1 MILTY
6 RYRIKDKCSSTQ
18 RALRSQSRAVN
29 FVWNYCCQI
38 DKEAYLRWNAG
49 CPIKRP
55 SAFDLAN
62 LCRGVTKELGI
73 HSDTIDAICRKFADA
88 RNACFPKTPRFR
100 SKKRNLDWVPFS
112 NFKRPARLEGCKLT
126 VMRRAYRLWM
136 SRDIPENATSKT
148 FEFST
153 DSRGRWYVNIQ
164 IEMPEPEKRE
174 AISEVG
180 IDLGLKTLATISNG
194 DKIEMP
200 AFYWKAQ
207 EKLATFQRR
216 GQKSR
221 ARALHAK
228 IANQRKHFLHVVSTN
243 IVRQHDR
250 IVIGDVSPSRLGKT
264 KMAKSIYDAGWTML
278 RTMLQYKSIATGA
291 VCEIVSERMTSQVCS
306 CCGIVSSNSPKGMGG
321 LGMRVWECDG
331 CGALHDRDINAA
343 INILKFGAERRPPAV
358 GINGLQS
365 LNSLKKTCETA

>member
-1 MILTY
+1 MKV
-6 RYRIKDKCSSTQ
+6 R
-18 RALRSQSRAVN
+18 
-29 FVWNYCCQI
+29 
-38 DKEAYLRWNAG
+38 
-49 CPIKRP
+49 RP
-55 SAFDLAN
+55 TSFDLIK
-62 LCRGVTKELGI
+62 LTTGVSQKLGI
-73 HSDTIDAICRKFADA
+73 HSDCVGAVCQKFIDA
-88 RNACFPKTPRFR
+88 RNAIFPKTPRFR
-100 SKKRNLDWVPFS
+100 SGKRNLDWIPVTTFQRS
-112 NFKRPARLEGCKLT
+112 AKMDKGIFTFMKRR
-126 VMRRAYRLWM
+126 YRVWQTR
-136 SRDIPENATSKT
+136 SIPTAGNPKSW
-148 FEFST
+148 EFST
-153 DSRGRWYVNIQ
+153 DSRGRWYINIQ

-174 AISEVG
+174 AISGVG

-200 AFYWKAQ
+200 AFYRKAQ

-250 IVIGDVSPSRLGKT
+250 IVVGDVSPSRLGKT

-321 LGMRVWECDG
+321 LGIRVWECDG
-331 CGALHDRDINAA
+331 CGTLHDRDINAA
-343 INILKFGAERRPPAV
+343 INILKFGAEHRPPAV
-358 GINGLQS
+358 GI
-365 LNSLKKTCETA
+365 KAVKA